1 MSIFDEL
8 TRLKD
13 EVAREVRLASSLEA
27 LEETK
32 IRVFGRKGGALTTIL
47 RGLGSLSADERPE
60 VGRQANEIKELLE
73 GLLAERQAE
82 LRGEALEGRLLE
94 ERIDVTLPGRWAPP
108 GRVHLINQV
117 IRQIKEIFRGL
128 GFGVVQGPEV
138 ETDFYN
144 FEALNIP
151 ADHPSR
157 EMWDSFFLR
166 EGLLLRT
173 HTSPVQVR
181 VMETTEPPVRI
192 IVPGKC
198 YRRDAV
204 DATHFWEF
212 HQVEGLLVDEG
223 VTFADLKGTL
233 EVFARGL
240 FGMRRR
246 ARFNPSYFPFTEPS
260 AEVMVDCFLCEGAGC
275 RMCKNSGWIE
285 IMGCGMVHPR
295 VLSRVGYDTERYTGY
310 AFGMGVERIAMLSR
324 GIEDIRLLFEGD
336 DRFLRQF

>member
-1 MSIFDEL
+1 MSIFAEL
-8 TRLKD
+8 ARLKG
-13 EVAREVRLASSLEA
+13 EVEREIRQARTLDD
-27 LEETK
+27 LEEIK

-47 RGLGSLSADERPE
+47 RQVGSLSAEERPE
-60 VGRQANEIKELLE
+60 VGRQANEIRDHLE
-73 GLLAERQAE
+73 GQLGQRQEE
-82 LRGEALEGRLLE
+82 LRGAALDQRLAQ
-94 ERIDVTLPGRWAPP
+94 ERIDVTLPGSWPAP
-108 GRVHLINQV
+108 GRIHLINQV
-117 IRQIKEIFRGL
+117 IRQIKEVFRGL

-138 ETDFYN
+138 ETDYYN

-151 ADHPSR
+151 SDHPSR

-166 EGLLLRT
+166 EGVLLRT
-173 HTSPVQVR
+173 HTSPMQVR
-181 VMETTEPPVRI
+181 VMETGEPPVRI

-240 FGMRRR
+240 FGKRRR

-295 VLSRVGYDTERYTGY
+295 VLARVGYDTERYTGY
-310 AFGMGVERIAMLSR
+310 AFGMGVERIAMLAY
-324 GIEDIRLLFEGD
+324 GIDDIRLLFEGD

>member
-1 MSIFDEL
+1 MSIFAEL
-8 TRLKD
+8 ARLRV
-13 EVAREVRLASSLEA
+13 EVEREIREA
-27 LEETK
+27 GTLDDLEEIK

-47 RGLGSLSADERPE
+47 RGVGSLSAEQRPE
-60 VGRQANEIKELLE
+60 VGRQANEIKEHLE
-73 GLLAERQAE
+73 GLLGQRQDR
-82 LRGEALEGRLLE
+82 LRGAALDERLVQ
-94 ERIDVTLPGRWAPP
+94 ERIDVTLPGSWDPP
-108 GRVHLINQV
+108 GRLHIVNQV
-117 IRQIKEIFRGL
+117 IRQIKEVFRGL

-166 EGLLLRT
+166 EGVLLRT

-181 VMETTEPPVRI
+181 VMETTQPPVRI

-212 HQVEGLLVDEG
+212 HQVEGLLVDDG

-240 FGMRRR
+240 FGKRRR

-295 VLSRVGYDTERYTGY
+295 VLQRVGYDTERYTGY
-310 AFGMGVERIAMLSR
+310 AFGMGVERIAMLAY
-324 GIEDIRLLFEGD
+324 GIDDIRLLFEGD

>member
-1 MSIFDEL
+1 
-8 TRLKD
+8 
-13 EVAREVRLASSLEA
+13 
-27 LEETK
+27 
-32 IRVFGRKGGALTTIL
+32 
-47 RGLGSLSADERPE
+47 
-60 VGRQANEIKELLE
+60 
-73 GLLAERQAE
+73 
-82 LRGEALEGRLLE
+82 
-94 ERIDVTLPGRWAPP
+94 
-108 GRVHLINQV
+108 
-117 IRQIKEIFRGL
+117 
-128 GFGVVQGPEV
+128 
-138 ETDFYN
+138 
-144 FEALNIP
+144 
-151 ADHPSR
+151 
-157 EMWDSFFLR
+157 MWDSFFLR

-240 FGMRRR
+240 FGKRRR

-324 GIEDIRLLFEGD
+324 GIDDIRLLFEGD

>member
-1 MSIFDEL
+1 MY
-8 TRLKD
+8 K
-13 EVAREVRLASSLEA
+13 
-27 LEETK
+27 
-32 IRVFGRKGGALTTIL
+32 
-47 RGLGSLSADERPE
+47 
-60 VGRQANEIKELLE
+60 RQALD
-73 GLLAERQAE
+73 R
-82 LRGEALEGRLLE
+82 RLLE
-94 ERIDVTLPGRWAPP
+94 ERIDVTLPGRWPAP
-108 GRVHLINQV
+108 GRLHIVNQV
-117 IRQIKEIFRGL
+117 IRQIKEVFRGL

-151 ADHPSR
+151 SDHPSR

-240 FGMRRR
+240 FGKRRR

-260 AEVMVDCFLCEGAGC
+260 AEVMVDCFLCEGTGC

-295 VLSRVGYDTERYTGY
+295 VLERVGYDTERYTGY
-310 AFGMGVERIAMLSR
+310 AFGMGVERIAMLSY
-324 GIEDIRLLFEGD
+324 GIDDIRLLFEGD
-336 DRFLRQF
+336 ERFLRQF